1 MAKPQKSTAQS
12 EVPGLVK
19 KGPLYYLKRDW
30 QLYAL
35 MLLPMVFIIVFKYF
49 AYTGLS
55 VAFLDY
61 KIGKGYAGSKFV
73 GLKIFEKVFKHR
85 DFTKAVVNTLLLNVL
100 DLIFSFPMPI
110 ILALLLNEIRVK
122 WFKRTTQT
130 LLYLPHFLSWV
141 VIGAVA
147 YQMFATQSGVVNI
160 IAAVMNSYLNVLRGA
175 GDVNVSLV
183 AGLFEMG
190 ARLAFASLLAPHL
203 GVWGIWLATP
213 LSWASG
219 CIIPVVRYYSK
230 EWMKRTLI

>member
-1 MAKPQKSTAQS
+1 MHILISTGRYANGNPTVPYASGMCCGQYTEIGPSFPVPLAGKSVSNALAIYTGQNMGKHDIDRVCQGLRDSLKALCVICLVLAVAVFASRRLLLSIFLDPATDAASIAQGADFLS
-12 EVPGLVK
+12 VMG
-19 KGPLYYLKRDW
+19 
-30 QLYAL
+30 
-35 MLLPMVFIIVFKYF
+35 F
-49 AYTGLS
+49 AY
-55 VAFLDY
+55 
-61 KIGKGYAGSKFV
+61 
-73 GLKIFEKVFKHR
+73 
-85 DFTKAVVNTLLLNVL
+85 
-100 DLIFSFPMPI
+100 
-110 ILALLLNEIRVK
+110 
-122 WFKRTTQT
+122 
-130 LLYLPHFLSWV
+130 
-141 VIGAVA
+141 
-147 YQMFATQSGVVNI
+147 I

>member
-1 MAKPQKSTAQS
+1 MPLDAICLRAVTNELNNVLAGCRVEKVYQPDRDEIVLQTRGGQGGPRRLLLSIFLDPATDAASIAQGADFLS
-12 EVPGLVK
+12 VMG
-19 KGPLYYLKRDW
+19 
-30 QLYAL
+30 
-35 MLLPMVFIIVFKYF
+35 F
-49 AYTGLS
+49 AY
-55 VAFLDY
+55 
-61 KIGKGYAGSKFV
+61 
-73 GLKIFEKVFKHR
+73 
-85 DFTKAVVNTLLLNVL
+85 
-100 DLIFSFPMPI
+100 
-110 ILALLLNEIRVK
+110 
-122 WFKRTTQT
+122 
-130 LLYLPHFLSWV
+130 
-141 VIGAVA
+141 
-147 YQMFATQSGVVNI
+147 I

>member
-130 LLYLPHFLSWV
+130 LLY
-141 VIGAVA
+141 
-147 YQMFATQSGVVNI
+147 I

-213 LSWASG
+213 LS
-219 CIIPVVRYYSK
+219 
-230 EWMKRTLI
+230 

>member
-1 MAKPQKSTAQS
+1 MPARGGRQRKKCRSSHA
-12 EVPGLVK
+12 VPGPAGGCSARLRGQKRGAAAPLHRQKYSSIYTGQNMGKHDIDRVCQGLRDSLKALCVICLV
-19 KGPLYYLKRDW
+19 LAVAVFASRR
-30 QLYAL
+30 
-35 MLLPMVFIIVFKYF
+35 LLLSIFLDPATDAASIAQGADFLSVMGF
-49 AYTGLS
+49 AY
-55 VAFLDY
+55 
-61 KIGKGYAGSKFV
+61 
-73 GLKIFEKVFKHR
+73 
-85 DFTKAVVNTLLLNVL
+85 
-100 DLIFSFPMPI
+100 
-110 ILALLLNEIRVK
+110 
-122 WFKRTTQT
+122 
-130 LLYLPHFLSWV
+130 
-141 VIGAVA
+141 
-147 YQMFATQSGVVNI
+147 I